1 MSPNE
6 QEHLSTTVPIVE
18 VTNPQ
23 VNRAS
28 AAGGWASLRE
38 AVANIS
44 MPESQTFHSDFRPR
58 CILTK

>member
-28 AAGGWASLRE
+28 AAGGWPILHE
-38 AVANIS
+38 VVANTSI
-44 MPESQTFHSDFRPR
+44 PESRTFRSDFRPR
-58 CILTK
+58 CVLTE